1 MLLDEIGT
9 YLAAQGVAT
18 TGSTSNWRIG
28 KGFEPDRPDKCITLF
43 ETGGDPNDMHQSGL
57 IDRPT
62 FQVRVRADNYGYS
75 TARVKIEAA
84 RTALQAI
91 GGSTLSGR
99 RYINCLAIGEPLSLG
114 YDEQQRP
121 RLVMNFRALR
131 SRTS

>member
-9 YLAAQGVAT
+9 YLTGQGVAT

-43 ETGGDPNDMHQSGL
+43 ETGGEPNEGHRDTP

-75 TARVKIEAA
+75 TARAKIGAA
-84 RTALQAI
+84 RTALELI
-91 GGSTLSGR
+91 GASTLSGR
-99 RYINCLAIGEPLSLG
+99 RYVYVTAMGEPVSLG
-114 YDEQQRP
+114 VDEKQRP
-121 RLVMNFRALR
+121 RLVMNFRAMR
-131 SRTS
+131 SRTT